1 MLSHKGWLIQTACTL
16 FTVFVS
22 LAFTTSG
29 RASAQGRDPNLQ
41 QVVSAVVRGDERAL
55 IAMMSE
61 RIELALLGASRQY
74 SKSQATLVLR
84 QFFQE
89 HPPRAFN
96 IVDSTRSESGVFLE
110 GVLRTRNGDQT
121 YRIYLRL
128 NHAGGEW
135 TLREMLVE
143 RAER

>member
-1 MLSHKGWLIQTACTL
+1 MFILLA
-16 FTVFVS
+16 S
-22 LAFTTSG
+22 LALLTS
-29 RASAQGRDPNLQ
+29 RSTSAQDRDPDLQ
-41 QVVSAVVRGDERAL
+41 QVTSAIVRGDERAL

-84 QFFQE
+84 QFFRE
-89 HPPRAFN
+89 HPPRAFR

-110 GVLRTRNGDQT
+110 GVLHTRNSDQT

-128 NHAGGEW
+128 NHAGGAW
-135 TLREMLVE
+135 TLRELLVE